1 MYNILAKMNFYIENT
16 PVAVLDVMKNRFKSI
31 RKSLKISQ
39 TELAQRSG
47 VSFGSIKRFET
58 TGHISM
64 DSFLKLLH
72 VLDKLDEMNKILQP
86 GEDLRKLNKL
96 FGQK

>member
-1 MYNILAKMNFYIENT
+1 LYNILAKMNFYIENT

>member
-1 MYNILAKMNFYIENT
+1 MNFFIENT
-16 PVAVLDVMKNRFKSI
+16 PVAVLAGLKDRFKTF
-31 RKSLKISQ
+31 RKRLKISQ
-39 TELAQRSG
+39 QELAHRSG

-72 VLDKLDEMNKILQP
+72 VLDKLEDMNKILLP
-86 GEDLRKLNKL
+86 GEDLSKIDKL
-96 FGQK
+96 FGRKIKA